1 MSASQD
7 SWKDETWTLTF
18 IALIFACFI
27 PALQPYIADGFKFL
41 REDCPEWLTYGILAS
56 TLQAW
61 PKKHWQAEG
70 LDADM
75 KLSKNFS
82 LREMTKSQTA
92 LRMGISNTPT
102 IDKIQNLKAL
112 CENVLQPVRDHYDWP
127 VTITSGYRCEE
138 LCQAIRSKATSQHA
152 LGQAADFEIAGIS
165 NYGVAEWIAKHCVF
179 DQLILEFYTGGNTGW
194 VH

>member
-1 MSASQD
+1 MANL
-7 SWKDETWTLTF
+7 WNFGKYRCKL
-18 IALIFACFI
+18 
-27 PALQPYIADGFKFL
+27 
-41 REDCPEWLTYGILAS
+41 
-56 TLQAW
+56 W

-112 CENVLQPVRDHYDWP
+112 CENVLQPVRDHYDRP

-138 LCQAIRSKATSQHA
+138 LCQAIGSKATSQHA

-194 VH
+194 VHCSYAPDPRGQTLTYDKENGYRKGLIDA

>member
-1 MSASQD
+1 MADMGNFVIHCRQL
-7 SWKDETWTLTF
+7 WTEK
-18 IALIFACFI
+18 
-27 PALQPYIADGFKFL
+27 Y
-41 REDCPEWLTYGILAS
+41 
-56 TLQAW
+56 
-61 PKKHWQAEG
+61 WQAKG

-112 CENVLQPVRDHYDWP
+112 CENVLQPVRDHFDRP

-138 LCQAIRSKATSQHA
+138 LCLAIGSKATSQHA
-152 LGQAADFEIAGIS
+152 KGEAADFEIAGIS
-165 NYGVAEWIAKHCVF
+165 NFGVAQWIAQNCEF

-194 VH
+194 VHCSYAPELRGQRLTYDTENGYRKGLIDA

>member
-1 MSASQD
+1 MADMGNFVIHCRQL
-7 SWKDETWTLTF
+7 WT
-18 IALIFACFI
+18 
-27 PALQPYIADGFKFL
+27 
-41 REDCPEWLTYGILAS
+41 E
-56 TLQAW
+56 
-61 PKKHWQAEG
+61 KHWQAEG

-112 CENVLQPVRDHYDWP
+112 CENVLQPVRDHFDRP

-138 LCQAIRSKATSQHA
+138 LCLAIGSKATSQHA
-152 LGQAADFEIAGIS
+152 KGEAADFEIAGIS
-165 NYGVAEWIAKHCVF
+165 NFGVAQWIAQNCEF

-194 VH
+194 VHCSYAPELRGQRLTYDTENGYRKGLIDA